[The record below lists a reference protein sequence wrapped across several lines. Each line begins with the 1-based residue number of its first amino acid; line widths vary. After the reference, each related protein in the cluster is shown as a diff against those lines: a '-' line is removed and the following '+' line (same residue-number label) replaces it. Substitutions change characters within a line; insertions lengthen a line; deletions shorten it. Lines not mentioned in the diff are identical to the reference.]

1 MGPRGDDG
9 NWALGERM
17 RHMKRLSIQL
27 DAKKGIT
34 LMEVLIA
41 IGILAVGL
49 SSVAA
54 LLPAGGS
61 QAKKAVMADRA
72 ATLAENALADAVTV
86 GLIRPAALSGGGS
99 RIVLDPIGNPGLA
112 GLAYRTLTDAGV
124 YGGGGAVSSAV
135 TQLFAQLRDDVL
147 FNDPATEDSLPTNLL
162 IEGTRGYL
170 GRTSCLWAIESLD
183 GTAIAGGQQAR
194 LSVVLFHE
202 RDVTS
207 AGAMQLNGTVDQ
219 TGEISVSALP
229 SGLSLK
235 QVFRPGTVVLR
246 NVPNSAQSPSLY
258 VLRAAPAASTL
269 SVYSIVD
276 DTRLWAPTATP
287 VDVTILVGSVGVA
300 QRIVTLEGNSEYSWP
315 GARRVTP

>member
-1 MGPRGDDG
+1 
-9 NWALGERM
+9 
-17 RHMKRLSIQL
+17 MKRLPIQL

-72 ATLAENALADAVTV
+72 ATLAENALADAVTA
-86 GLIRPAALSGGGS
+86 GLIRPDALTGGGS
-99 RIVLDPIGNPGLA
+99 RIVLDPIGDPGLA
-112 GLAYRTLTDAGV
+112 GLTYRSLTVAGV

-135 TQLFAQLRDDVL
+135 PQLFGQSRDDL
-147 FNDPATEDSLPTNLL
+147 IFNDPATEDALPTNLL
-162 IEGTRGYL
+162 VEGTRGYL
-170 GRTSCLWAIESLD
+170 GRTSCLWAIESL
-183 GTAIAGGQQAR
+183 TAGSIVAGRQAR

-202 RDVTS
+202 REVTS
-207 AGAMQLNGTVDQ
+207 PGSAVFNGGGTA
-219 TGEISVSALP
+219 EIDSNGLITWSGSLP
-229 SGLSLK
+229 SGLSVK

-246 NVPNSAQSPSLY
+246 HTPESVAAPAFY
-258 VLRAAPAASTL
+258 VLRAAPENASGGVYAIADDRRLTEPPTSPGPMYI
-269 SVYSIVD
+269 SV
-276 DTRLWAPTATP
+276 
-287 VDVTILVGSVGVA
+287 LVGSVGLA

>member
-1 MGPRGDDG
+1 
-9 NWALGERM
+9 
-17 RHMKRLSIQL
+17 MKRMPIQV

-86 GLIRPAALSGGGS
+86 GLIRPA
-99 RIVLDPIGNPGLA
+99 VLFDPLLVGPPTAARVVIDPLGNPS
-112 GLAYRTLTDAGV
+112 LTGV
-124 YGGGGAVSSAV
+124 TYATFTTGGIFGSNTAVPGSV
-135 TQLFAQLRDDVL
+135 RNLFGQLRDDVL
-147 FNDPATEDSLPTNLL
+147 FNDPATADALPTNLL
-162 IEGTRGYL
+162 VEGTRGYL

-183 GTAIAGGQQAR
+183 GTTITGGQQAR

-207 AGAMQLNGTVDQ
+207 PGSTVFNGGGTA
-219 TGEISVSALP
+219 EIDSNGLITWSGSLP
-229 SGLSLK
+229 SGLSVK

-246 NVPNSAQSPSLY
+246 HTPESVAAPAFY
-258 VLRAAPAASTL
+258 VLRAAPENASGGVYAIADDRRLTEPPASPGPMYI
-269 SVYSIVD
+269 SV
-276 DTRLWAPTATP
+276 
-287 VDVTILVGSVGVA
+287 LVGSVGLA

>member
-1 MGPRGDDG
+1 
-9 NWALGERM
+9 
-17 RHMKRLSIQL
+17 MKRIPIQP
-27 DAKKGIT
+27 DVRTGIT

-61 QAKKAVMADRA
+61 QAKNAVMADRA
-72 ATLAENALADAVTV
+72 ATLAENALADAVTA
-86 GLIRPAALSGGGS
+86 GLIRPAALTGGGS
-99 RIVLDPIGNPGLA
+99 RIVLDPIGDPGLA
-112 GLAYRTLTDAGV
+112 GLTYRSLTDAGV

-135 TQLFAQLRDDVL
+135 TQLFGQLRDDVL
-147 FNDPATEDSLPTNLL
+147 FNDPATADSLPTNLL
-162 IEGTRGYL
+162 IEGSRGYL

-183 GTAIAGGQQAR
+183 GTAITGGQQAR

-202 RDVTS
+202 RGVSWSGTINDTGVISVTS
-207 AGAMQLNGTVDQ
+207 
-219 TGEISVSALP
+219 LP
-229 SGLSLK
+229 SGISLK

-246 NVPNSAQSPSLY
+246 SVPNSSQSPSLY
-258 VLRAAPAASTL
+258 VLRAAPTASTL

-276 DTRLWAPTATP
+276 DTRLWAPAGTTEP
-287 VDVTILVGSVGVA
+287 VTVLVGSVGLA

>member
-1 MGPRGDDG
+1 
-9 NWALGERM
+9 
-17 RHMKRLSIQL
+17 MKRLPIQL

-72 ATLAENALADAVTV
+72 ATLAENALADAMTA
-86 GLIRPAALSGGGS
+86 GLIRPA
-99 RIVLDPIGNPGLA
+99 VLFDPLLVGPPTAARVVIDPLGNPS
-112 GLAYRTLTDAGV
+112 LTGV
-124 YGGGGAVSSAV
+124 TYATFTTGGIFGSGTAVPGSV
-135 TQLFAQLRDDVL
+135 RNLFGQLRDDVL
-147 FNDPATEDSLPTNLL
+147 FNDPATADSLPTNLL
-162 IEGTRGYL
+162 IEGSRGYL

-183 GTAIAGGQQAR
+183 GTTITGGQQAR

-207 AGAMQLNGTVDQ
+207 PGSTVFNGGGTA
-219 TGEISVSALP
+219 EIDSNGLITWSGSLP
-229 SGLSLK
+229 SGLSVK
-235 QVFRPGTVVLR
+235 QIFRPGTVVLR
-246 NVPNSAQSPSLY
+246 NVPNNNQSPSLY
-258 VLRAAPAASTL
+258 VLRAAPAASTS
-269 SVYSIVD
+269 SVYTIVD

-287 VDVTILVGSVGVA
+287 VDVTILLGSVGLA